1 MNPSVP
7 RAALPST
14 QNTPCMCSKANSLAQ
29 TASVTP
35 PLHSLLWAST
45 SGPQGFRLP
54 RTRPQ
59 GIQDHP
65 HATTL
70 QGSRDIGEHGQE
82 AGDGPDTWGP
92 TFPVPPPG
100 QAAKLPQDRLVHTWG
115 TPKPSP
121 KLLCTLPICLSTSP
135 PPLVFVDLNRNILK
149 SPNTVEVEDSEYEL
163 FQQISN
169 GAPALQVGKLR
180 PWEGRG
186 RALPRCGNP

>member
-1 MNPSVP
+1 MSHIPELHTAGQNRAAAGNPRASLRRGRGSGSPHVNPSVP

-70 QGSRDIGEHGQE
+70 QGSRDTGEHGQE

-92 TFPVPPPG
+92 TYPVPPPG

-149 SPNTVEVEDSEYEL
+149 KPKHSGSRRL
-163 FQQISN
+163 
-169 GAPALQVGKLR
+169 
-180 PWEGRG
+180 
-186 RALPRCGNP
+186 